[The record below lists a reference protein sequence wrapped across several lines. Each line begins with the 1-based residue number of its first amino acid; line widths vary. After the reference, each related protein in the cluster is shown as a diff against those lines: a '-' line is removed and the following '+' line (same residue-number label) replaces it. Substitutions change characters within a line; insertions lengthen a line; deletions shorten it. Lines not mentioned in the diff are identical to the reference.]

1 MSESIF
7 INFGETFLIISDT
20 IIRNYR
26 ITVFGGV
33 LEINTSIFENI
44 GT

>member
-7 INFGETFLIISDT
+7 IYVGETSLIISDT

-26 ITVFGGV
+26 IRVFGGA
-33 LEINTSIFENI
+33 LEIKASIFENI

>member
-7 INFGETFLIISDT
+7 INLGETFLIISDT

-26 ITVFGGV
+26 IKVFGGV
-33 LEINTSIFENI
+33 PEINTSMFENI